1 MHFAGG
7 ETSAGRSGITWM
19 MFLAVFSLTAFSFIV
34 IKKPARMQAFFSIAV
49 LATAVKV

>member
-19 MFLAVFSLTAFSFIV
+19 MFLAVFIYGIEFQKKACKDAGFFLRGIRWFSVF
-34 IKKPARMQAFFSIAV
+34 AS
-49 LATAVKV
+49 